1 MCSPSFYPRLC
12 LEKIF
17 PALKVTQNCYIN
29 GFLLEIWQ
37 FSHMLVPPL
46 LHAYRAAPERLSA
59 QSEKI

>member
-17 PALKVTQNCYIN
+17 PALKVTQNCYIS
-29 GFLLEIWQ
+29 GFFLEIWH

-46 LHAYRAAPERLSA
+46 LHAYRV
-59 QSEKI
+59 